1 MPRGGRSWSREVD
14 LLDFAETAARAF
26 VRLPSTV
33 SFRAHTWPSFCF
45 LLLCCGRSL
54 PGLYGLDPPL
64 ASPLPIDLMRA
75 SGLVLDLALPKKK
88 RQITPRIPWNMLWVM
103 VRLGLDSMGA
113 SRMWTDSVRFGSW
126 GFLSSSFLLLTRH
139 MIPSLALYRD
149 VTTS

>member
-54 PGLYGLDPPL
+54 PGLYGLGPPL

-88 RQITPRIPWNMLWVM
+88 KKTDHSP
-103 VRLGLDSMGA
+103 DSMEHAMGYGSA
-113 SRMWTDSVRFGSW
+113 GIGFNGRLTDV
-126 GFLSSSFLLLTRH
+126 
-139 MIPSLALYRD
+139 D
-149 VTTS
+149 

>member
-54 PGLYGLDPPL
+54 PGLYGLGPPL

-88 RQITPRIPWNMLWVM
+88 KDRSLPGFHGTCYGLWFGWDWIQWAPHGC
-103 VRLGLDSMGA
+103 GLI
-113 SRMWTDSVRFGSW
+113 RFGSVP
-126 GFLSSSFLLLTRH
+126 GVFFLLLFFFLH
-139 MIPSLALYRD
+139 GI
-149 VTTS
+149 